1 MTLKFLD
8 SAECLFMVADVPA
21 FVSHPPFYRQ
31 YLSHGGS
38 FCDICVISDDFWCNN
53 SLLYILHIGQCQMFV
68 RHRFCPHNN
77 WDGRYPPG
85 RLSYHIPGWFREFQR
100 NTRRGD
106 FPHRSWPIHA
116 NTKETPQ
123 ETMFIFRLC
132 FLSRSMVLHV
142 MPKCRTTKS
151 TPSFACRRTT
161 SMKSSAVSV
170 ARSRWYSHKLQISEA
185 DSDKVLRPILYRWL
199 DRW

>member
-1 MTLKFLD
+1 MLNGSGKPVVVDSTMLDDYFESQISD
-8 SAECLFMVADVPA
+8 SAECSFMVADVPA

-38 FCDICVISDDFWCNN
+38 FCDICVISDDFRCNN

-85 RLSYHIPGWFREFQR
+85 RLSYHIPGRFREFQR

-106 FPHRSWPIHA
+106 FPHRSCSSMR
-116 NTKETPQ
+116 TQ
-123 ETMFIFRLC
+123 RSRRRRLC
-132 FLSRSMVLHV
+132 
-142 MPKCRTTKS
+142 
-151 TPSFACRRTT
+151 
-161 SMKSSAVSV
+161 SSSV
-170 ARSRWYSHKLQISEA
+170 CAF
-185 DSDKVLRPILYRWL
+185 
-199 DRW
+199 